1 MVFCWLVVFVL
12 DQVMLVEFVLLKME
26 CVVFMINVEVG
37 VVGFDGQD
45 EVVFIVVINLGVFFG
60 LLNKIVLGGELS
72 CFFLVFKVCLILD
85 VGGLMFIFDE
95 IDCGVGGVMVDVVGW
110 CLVDL
115 VRGGQVLVVIYF
127 LQVVV
132 LGGYYW
138 CVEKI

>member
-1 MVFCWLVVFVL
+1 M
-12 DQVMLVEFVLLKME
+12 
-26 CVVFMINVEVG
+26 
-37 VVGFDGQD
+37 
-45 EVVFIVVINLGVFFG
+45 VINLGVFFG

-115 VRGGQVLVVIYF
+115 VRGG
-127 LQVVV
+127 
-132 LGGYYW
+132 
-138 CVEKI
+138 